1 MGSSRKEGIPPQPTL
16 QCHPNPLA
24 LPARPCWSQGAP
36 SQSMS
41 VPHRTPFSAPLL
53 KRASPTRREA
63 QQTGSE
69 HRVGFIRGISRQQ
82 CCCLGTLTQPHALP
96 SSCVWGATQPLTK
109 SQQRGK
115 GGGRNL
121 KGPKYNPK
129 GSCPVLSWYLVLLA
143 VILSFYILI
152 FQQPLPPGNGQR
164 MGRARCSHPAPFNKH
179 FQVTQAASI
188 ANGKLTALEKSVLIS
203 LNPHSRVT
211 KRAPQPCLPRDAA
224 SISPALLFWQSPQ
237 AIPVPSPAIQCSQLL
252 AIPAWWPVTSGGAR

>member
-1 MGSSRKEGIPPQPTL
+1 MWITRGSLSPTAGRQRAVRNALISPRGSQDVGSSRKEGIPPQPTL

-36 SQSMS
+36 SQGTS

-53 KRASPTRREA
+53 MRASPMHREA

-82 CCCLGTLTQPHALP
+82 CSCLGTLTEPHALP

-129 GSCPVLSWYLVLLA
+129 GICPVSWYLGA
-143 VILSFYILI
+143 A
-152 FQQPLPPGNGQR
+152 G
-164 MGRARCSHPAPFNKH
+164 SHPKLLHLNI
-179 FQVTQAASI
+179 SI
-188 ANGKLTALEKSVLIS
+188 AIASRKWPEDGESQVLS
-203 LNPHSRVT
+203 L
-211 KRAPQPCLPRDAA
+211 
-224 SISPALLFWQSPQ
+224 
-237 AIPVPSPAIQCSQLL
+237 CSL
-252 AIPAWWPVTSGGAR
+252 